1 MARGVSS
8 VAQGGR
14 SILWRAMGRS
24 TVLTS
29 ASGEAAPTAP
39 RGGWLRGAAAELT
52 QSWPATAVVGLA
64 VAAGVALRIWVLS
77 SPLGSLDA
85 DEAITGLIARHA
97 LDGEFYVLYWLS
109 YYGGTQEAL
118 LTAAVFAV
126 FGSSVLALKLTA
138 LGLFVAAGA
147 LVWAVGR
154 RTVGQRASWLGT
166 ALFFVSPAY
175 FVWWTTKARAYYGVG
190 LICELLV
197 LLLVLRLRDRDSRA
211 EAVVLGF
218 TLGFGA
224 WASLQ
229 FLLVALPALAWLA
242 WRRPAA
248 YRLAWLAVPALAVG
262 AAPWLAWNARNGWAG
277 ILPRSEAGSD
287 TTYIDRLVDLFQIVL
302 PTWLGL
308 RVPFSLDWIVGRAA
322 GIALLALALLGF
334 GWLLMRRPRGMELL
348 LVVAASF
355 PFLYAATSFT
365 YLTVEPRY
373 LVFLAPVTGLLLGWA
388 ASRSA
393 GLLLLVPLAAA
404 LSVLGL
410 VRLEQAKGWA
420 PSPPDLAPVLRVL
433 EREGADRVLADYWI
447 AYRISFESGERIIAT
462 STSFVRYAP
471 HDRLVRSRVHPA
483 RVYVSGRPA
492 EERARAK
499 LEAGGFRRLRAG
511 DYVVYVHRDDR

>member
-1 MARGVSS
+1 
-8 VAQGGR
+8 
-14 SILWRAMGRS
+14 MGRS
-24 TVLTS
+24 TVQTS
-29 ASGEAAPTAP
+29 PSA
-39 RGGWLRGAAAELT
+39 GAAATAPPADRLRAAAAGLT
-52 QSWPATAVVGLA
+52 RLSPAAVAVGLA
-64 VAAGVALRIWVLS
+64 LAAGVAVRIWVLS

-109 YYGGTQEAL
+109 YYGGSQEAL

-126 FGSSVLALKLTA
+126 FGSSVLALKLTT
-138 LGLFVAAGA
+138 LSLFTAAGA

-154 RTVGQRASWLGT
+154 RTVGQRAAWLGT
-166 ALFFVSPAY
+166 ALFWVSPAY

-197 LLLVLRLRDRDSRA
+197 LLLVLRLRARDSRA
-211 EAVVLGF
+211 DAVMLGF

-248 YRLAWLAVPALAVG
+248 YRLAWLALPALAVG
-262 AAPWLAWNARNGWAG
+262 AAPWLAWNARNGWVG
-277 ILPRSEAGSD
+277 ILPRSEVGSD
-287 TTYIDRLVDLFQIVL
+287 TTYLDRLVDLFQFVL

-308 RVPFSLDWIVGRAA
+308 RVPFSLEWIGGQRV
-322 GIALLALALLGF
+322 GIALLALALVGF
-334 GWLLMRRPRGMELL
+334 GWLLVRRPRGLELL

-365 YLTVEPRY
+365 YLIVEPRY
-373 LVFLAPVTGLLLGWA
+373 LVFFAPVTALLLGWA

-393 GLLLLVPLAAA
+393 PSLLLVPLAAA
-404 LSVLGL
+404 LSILGL
-410 VRLEQAKGWA
+410 VRMEQAKGWA
-420 PSPPDLAPVLRVL
+420 PSPPDLGPVLRVL
-433 EREGADRVLADYWI
+433 ERERADRVLADYWI

-471 HDRLVRSRVHPA
+471 HDRLVRSHPHPA
-483 RVYVSGRPA
+483 RVYIWGRTA
-492 EERARAK
+492 EDRARAQ
-499 LEAGGFRRLRAG
+499 LEANGFRRYRAG
-511 DYVVYVHRDDR
+511 DYVVFVHRDDR